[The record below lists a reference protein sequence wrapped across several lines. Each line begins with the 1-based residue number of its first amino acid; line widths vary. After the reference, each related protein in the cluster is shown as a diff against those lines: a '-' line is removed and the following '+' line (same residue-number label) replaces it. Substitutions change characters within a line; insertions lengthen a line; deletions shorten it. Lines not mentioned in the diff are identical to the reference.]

1 MKGGERMK
9 YNIREVFYQ
18 DQDEMIY
25 VRKIL
30 LSLRQNY
37 PNFEQWLDE
46 KVMTQ
51 LGDTRKIIVA
61 LSEQVIVG
69 VMVLKN
75 TVSERKICTLW
86 VQEEYRKNGIGTEL
100 IKYAIK
106 ELETKYPLITVSENS
121 HMNFLPLMEK
131 FHFRLKRR
139 YRGYYQPEIIEYAYN
154 GLLEENV
161 TDECCIIFNP
171 TAICPSDPAW

>member
-1 MKGGERMK
+1 MK

-30 LSLRQNY
+30 LSLKQNY

-51 LGDTRKIIVA
+51 LENTRKIIVA
-61 LSEQVIVG
+61 LSGQAIIG
-69 VMVLKN
+69 VMVLKS

-86 VQEEYRKNGIGTEL
+86 VQKEYRKNGIGTDL
-100 IKYAIK
+100 IEYAIE
-106 ELETKYPLITVSENS
+106 ELETKYPLITMSENS
-121 HMNFLPLMEK
+121 YMDFLPLMEN
-131 FHFRLKRR
+131 FNFRLERR
-139 YRGYYQPEIIEYAYN
+139 YKGYYQPGIIEYAYN

-161 TDECCIIFNP
+161 TGECCIIFNP
-171 TAICPSDPAW
+171 TMPHSHIVI

>member
-1 MKGGERMK
+1 MK
-9 YNIREVFYQ
+9 YNIREVLYQ
-18 DQDEMIY
+18 DQDEMIC

-30 LSLRQNY
+30 LSLKQNY
-37 PNFEQWLDE
+37 PNFDQWLDK

-51 LGDTRKIIVA
+51 LGNTRKIIVA
-61 LSEQVIVG
+61 LSGQVIVG

-86 VQEEYRKNGIGTEL
+86 VQKEYRKNRIGTDL

-121 HMNFLPLMEK
+121 YMNFLSLMEE
-131 FHFRLKRR
+131 FNFQLKRR
-139 YRGYYQPEIIEYAYN
+139 YRGYYQPGVIEYAYN

-161 TDECCIIFNP
+161 TDECCIIFNQ
-171 TAICPSDPAW
+171 TAICSSNPTR

>member
-1 MKGGERMK
+1 MK